1 MRILFALSLAVFALP
16 TVAAERCE
24 TAVRES
30 PATAARF
37 QDNGDGTVTDRVSR
51 LMWTRCS
58 AGQEWTAGN
67 CAGAARSVDWAG
79 AAAVARDVNRQGA
92 LFFSDWRVPQLREL
106 ATLVAP
112 ACAAPRVDLT
122 VFPGTPAEFYWSAST
137 RPGEATPARVYALSF
152 GGEGVLAM
160 PRSEQN
166 HVRLVRDA
174 R

>member
-1 MRILFALSLAVFALP
+1 MRTLFALSLAVCALP
-16 TVAAERCE
+16 AFAGQRCE

-30 PATAARF
+30 APAASRF

-58 AGQEWTAGN
+58 AGQDWTAGT
-67 CAGAARSVDWAG
+67 CAGAATSVDWAG
-79 AAAVARDVNRQGA
+79 AAAVARDVNRQGT

-106 ATLVAP
+106 ATLVA
-112 ACAAPRVDLT
+112 ADCASPRVDLAL
-122 VFPGTPAEFYWSAST
+122 FPGTPAEFYWSASA
-137 RPGEATPARVYALSF
+137 RPGEAAPARVYALSF